1 MKIDSEEARRG
12 SNISLKINYNI
23 KTVGKNIGL
32 KPGLNLH
39 HFAFR
44 TLKKILQGGL
54 PPLQPPATLTRRY
67 PEIYKKKKLR
77 EEYQHTHDK

>member
-12 SNISLKINYNI
+12 SNISLKIHYNI

-32 KPGLNLH
+32 KPGLKLH
-39 HFAFR
+39 HFAFKM
-44 TLKKILQGGL
+44 LKKS
-54 PPLQPPATLTRRY
+54 Y
-67 PEIYKKKKLR
+67 PEKYPAIFNKKKLG

>member
-1 MKIDSEEARRG
+1 MKSDSEEARRG

-32 KPGLNLH
+32 KPGLKLH
-39 HFAFR
+39 HFAFKM
-44 TLKKILQGGL
+44 LKKSCKGGC

-67 PEIYKKKKLR
+67 PEIYNKKKLR